1 MPYKRYF
8 PAKIVSFDPYF
19 GMERDGLKSFITVTA
34 FSMDAPGN
42 LLLDEFQK
50 SEVPM
55 LITVH
60 NPQTGQSFNA
70 YVTKVVQNSPARYW
84 NTIHIDI
91 ERILRAEETPTAM
104 ASYPKKDD
112 LND

>member
-50 SEVPM
+50 SEAPI
-55 LITVH
+55 LITIH
-60 NPQTGQSFNA
+60 NPQTCQSFNA
-70 YVTKVVQNSPARYW
+70 YATKVVQNSPARYW
-84 NTIHIDI
+84 NTIHIDTD
-91 ERILRAEETPTAM
+91 RIRRAEEAQTAM
-104 ASYPKKDD
+104 AGYPKKDD